1 MALLQRLSMR
11 ASAGGLRAFSSAAPA
26 LTFKASDLKITK
38 TTTPKPKPNKETL
51 TFGATFTDHMLE
63 IDWTEKDGWKN
74 PVIRPY
80 EDLKISPA
88 STCLHY
94 GEFHEKLLLVVGRF
108 YFNERSTNRCKIH
121 FIMCCFAVRFVHP
134 LSPFLSGIQC
144 FEGMKCYNSAPS
156 SPTPTSLRLFRPDCN
171 MARLNSS
178 MDRLNMPTFDSPELI
193 SLISTLV
200 RLEKD
205 WVPQGDGY
213 SLYLRPTAI
222 GTHPFLGVD
231 VSKSVK
237 LYVICSPV
245 GPYYRTG
252 FAPVK
257 LYCDSDNVRAWPGGT
272 GGYKVGG
279 NYGPTIKPAK
289 AAMAKGYNQVLW
301 MFGPDDEI
309 TECGAMNLFF
319 VWVNEDGVKEIITP
333 PLTRGDILP
342 GVTRRSILHLAQG
355 WGTHKISEEF
365 VTMGRIAK
373 ASKEGRLLEAFGAG
387 TAAVVSPIATIC

>member
-1 MALLQRLSMR
+1 MFRQLGRRALSTTFSGPSFR
-11 ASAGGLRAFSSAAPA
+11 AADVQIVKTSS
-26 LTFKASDLKITK
+26 
-38 TTTPKPKPNKETL
+38 PKVQPPKETL
-51 TFGATFTDHMLE
+51 TFGTTFTDHMLE
-63 IDWTEKDGWKN
+63 IDWTEKDGWHK

-94 GEFHEKLLLVVGRF
+94 G
-108 YFNERSTNRCKIH
+108 
-121 FIMCCFAVRFVHP
+121 
-134 LSPFLSGIQC
+134 IQC
-144 FEGMKCYNSAPS
+144 FEGMKAYSSSPS
-156 SPTPTSLRLFRPDCN
+156 SPTPAALRLFRPDCN
-171 MARLNSS
+171 MERLNSS
-178 MDRLNMPTFDSPELI
+178 MNRLNMPNFDSNELI
-193 SLISTLV
+193 KLIRNLV
-200 RLEKD
+200 SID
-205 WVPQGDGY
+205 AAWVPPGDGY

-237 LYVICSPV
+237 LFVICSPV

-257 LYCDSDNVRAWPGGT
+257 LYCDAANVRAWPGGT
-272 GGYKVGG
+272 GAYKVGG
-279 NYGPTIKPAK
+279 NYGPTIAPAR

-319 VWVNEDGVKEIITP
+319 VWINERGEKEIVTP

-342 GVTRRSILHLAQG
+342 GVTRRSILHVAKE
-355 WGTHKISEEF
+355 WNTHKITEEF
-365 VTMGRIAK
+365 ISMKRIAK
-373 ASKEGRLLEAFGAG
+373 ASREGRLLEAFGAG
-387 TAAVVSPIATIC
+387 TAAVVSPIKCINYMGEDLDIPAVGGVTQRIWDQMNAIYYGNKEGPKGWSVMV